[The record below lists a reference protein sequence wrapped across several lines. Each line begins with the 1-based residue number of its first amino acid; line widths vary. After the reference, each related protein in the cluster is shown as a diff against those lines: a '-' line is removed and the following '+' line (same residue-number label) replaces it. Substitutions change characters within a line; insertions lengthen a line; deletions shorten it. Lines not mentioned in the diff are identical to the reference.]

1 MIFLERLLNPTV
13 SSLFINI
20 KKRMKHLFKF
30 SFLLIFLCYNCSNQT
45 NNAVEISEN
54 WEFKNNIDSLW
65 FEASVPGNVHTD
77 LLSNQL
83 IKDPFYRLNEHDL
96 QWIDK
101 TDWEYK
107 NEFELSK
114 NDINSDFIGLELQGI
129 DTYSSIYLNDS
140 LIATTDN
147 MFVGKTVDIKK
158 HSKVGKNKLY
168 VKLFSPINKGVI
180 LHDSLGYDISS
191 FNANDLAEIGKVEE
205 NKRVSVFTRKAP
217 YHYGWDWGPRL
228 VTSGIWKPINLKT
241 WNYFNIQ
248 DLYVRQLSLSE
259 NANLV
264 AEIELESSL
273 EIDEMISEIYVN
285 NQKISTDLIY
295 VNKGTNKIKIPFI
308 IKNHELWWPNGMGNQ
323 TMYDIKVKLKSNN
336 NFTTTSKKIGLREI
350 DLVTSKDSIG
360 NNFYFEVNNKPVFM
374 KGVNYI
380 PQDIFLNRVT
390 DDKYEELLEAAVDAN
405 MNMIRVWGGGI
416 YEKEIFYN
424 ICDEKGLLVWQDFMF
439 ACAMYPG
446 DEDFL
451 KSVEQEAEYNIKRLR
466 GHPSIA
472 LWCGNNEV
480 RSAWKNW
487 GWEKDVIKNQSIEV
501 ASEISKAYDDVF
513 HKILPKV
520 VKKLDSSTNYWPSSP
535 GSSLSG
541 GTESYTSGDAHY
553 WGVWWGKEDFES
565 YNQKVPRF
573 MSEFGFQSFPEFSSV
588 DKYTNENDYSIYSEV
603 MKSHQRSS
611 IGNSTIEDYMFRYYN
626 KPNSFAG
633 YLYVSQI
640 LQAYGVSMGME
651 SHRRNKGY
659 SMGSL
664 YWQLNDCW
672 PVASWSS
679 IDYYGKWKALHYS
692 TKKAF
697 QPVLIS
703 FFKSDKEIEVH
714 LISDLLESK
723 KVDINLKVLSFN
735 GEILHQRNK
744 NHLLQADSTFKIDSL
759 SIDWI
764 KSNFDSNNSLVIATL
779 SDKEKEISSTIYYLS
794 EFKNLK
800 LSKPRIE
807 YQIKELV
814 DKFEISLKS
823 ENLVKNVFVDIGSK
837 HNFSDNYFDM
847 IPGKEYKI
855 SIKKDLNSSI
865 SELKS
870 KIKLLSLYDTY

>member
-1 MIFLERLLNPTV
+1 
-13 SSLFINI
+13 
-20 KKRMKHLFKF
+20 MKHLFKF

-54 WEFKNNIDSLW
+54 WEFTSNVDSLW
-65 FEASVPGNVHTD
+65 AEASVPGNVHTD

-101 TDWEYK
+101 TDWNYK
-107 NEFELSK
+107 TEFELSK

-158 HSKVGKNKLY
+158 YSKVGMNNLY

-191 FNANDLAEIGKVEE
+191 FNANDLAEIGKVEG

-228 VTSGIWKPINLKT
+228 VTSGIWQPINLKT

-248 DLYVRQLSLSE
+248 DLYIRQMSLSKT
-259 NANLV
+259 ANLV

-273 EIDEMISEIYVN
+273 EIDEMIAEIYVN
-285 NQKISTDLIY
+285 NKKISTDFVSI
-295 VNKGTNKIKIPFI
+295 NKGANKIEIPFS
-308 IKNHELWWPNGMGNQ
+308 IKNYELWWPNGMGNQ
-323 TMYDIKVKLKSNN
+323 TMYEIKVKLKSKNN
-336 NFTTTSKKIGLREI
+336 YTTSSKKIGLREI
-350 DLVTSKDSIG
+350 NLVTSEDSIG
-360 NNFYFEVNNKPVFM
+360 NNFYFEVNKKPVFM

-380 PQDIFLNRVT
+380 PQDVFLNRVS
-390 DDKYEELLEAAVDAN
+390 DDKYEELLQAAVDAN

-424 ICDEKGLLVWQDFMF
+424 LCDEKGLLVWQDFMF

-446 DEDFL
+446 DEEFL
-451 KSVEQEAEYNIKRLR
+451 SSVKEEAEYNIKRLR
-466 GHPSIA
+466 SHPSIA

-480 RSAWKNW
+480 LSAWKRW
-487 GWEKDVIKNQSIEV
+487 GWEQDVIKNQSLEV
-501 ASEISKAYDDVF
+501 ANKISKAYDEIF
-513 HKILPKV
+513 HKLLPDA
-520 VKKLDSSTNYWPSSP
+520 VKKLDSSTDYWPSSP
-535 GSSLSG
+535 GSSFG
-541 GTESYTSGDAHY
+541 QPENYTSGDVHY

-565 YNQKVPRF
+565 YNKKVPRF

-588 DKYTNENDYSIYSEV
+588 DKYTNETDYNIYSEV

-640 LQAYGVSMGME
+640 LQAYGVSIGME

-679 IDYYGKWKALHYS
+679 IDYYGKWKALYYS
-692 TKKAF
+692 TKKSF

-703 FFKSDKEIEVH
+703 FYEKENQLELHV
-714 LISDLLESK
+714 ISDLYEPQEVTL
-723 KVDINLKVLSFN
+723 NLTILSLD
-735 GEILHQRNK
+735 GEILFQKNK
-744 NHLLQADSTFKIDSL
+744 DYTLDSDSTIKVDSL
-759 SIDWI
+759 SIDWVNN
-764 KSNFDSNNSLVIATL
+764 NFDINNILVSASLFK
-779 SDKEKEISSTIYYLS
+779 DKKEISSNIYYIS
-794 EFKNLK
+794 DFKNLK
-800 LSKPRIE
+800 LKKPIIE
-807 YQIKELV
+807 YEITELHDV
-814 DKFEISLKS
+814 FEINLKS
-823 ENLVKNVFVDIGSK
+823 QNLVKNIFVDIDSK
-837 HNFSDNYFDM
+837 NNFSDNYFDM
-847 IPGKEYKI
+847 IPGKEYII
-855 SIKKDLNSSI
+855 SIKKDTTFKLI
-865 SELKS
+865 D
-870 KIKLLSLYDTY
+870 IKKRIKFLSLYDTY

>member
-1 MIFLERLLNPTV
+1 
-13 SSLFINI
+13 
-20 KKRMKHLFKF
+20 MKYLVKF
-30 SFLLIFLCYNCSNQT
+30 SFLFIFLFYNCSNQ
-45 NNAVEISEN
+45 NNETVEISEN
-54 WEFKNNIDSLW
+54 WKFKNNVDSLW
-65 FEASVPGNVHTD
+65 LEASVPGDVHTD
-77 LLSNQL
+77 LLSNEL
-83 IKDPFYRLNEHDL
+83 IEDPFYRLNEHDL

-107 NEFELSK
+107 TEFDLSQK
-114 NDINSDFIGLELQGI
+114 DINSHSLALEFQGI

-140 LIATTDN
+140 LIETTDN
-147 MFVGKTVDIKK
+147 MFIGKTVDIKSFAK
-158 HSKVGKNKLY
+158 LGKNNLY
-168 VKLFSPINKGVI
+168 VKLFSPINIGVKI
-180 LHDSLGYDISS
+180 HDSLGYDISS
-191 FNANDLAEIGKVEE
+191 FNANDLAEIGKVEG

-228 VTSGIWKPINLKT
+228 VTSGIWQPINIKT
-241 WNYFNIQ
+241 WNYFNIE
-248 DLYVRQLSLSE
+248 DLYIRQKSLNE
-259 NANLV
+259 NASLV
-264 AEIELESSL
+264 AEIELESYL
-273 EIDEMISEIYVN
+273 EIDEIVSEIYVD
-285 NQKISTDLIY
+285 NQKVSTDLVYI
-295 VNKGTNKIKIPFI
+295 NKGTNKIEIPFT
-308 IKNHELWWPNGMGNQ
+308 IKDYELWWPNGMGNQ
-323 TMYDIKVKLKSNN
+323 NMYEIKVKFQSNN
-336 NFTTTSKKIGLREI
+336 NFVTSSKRVGLREI
-350 DLVTSKDSIG
+350 NLVTSEDSIG
-360 NNFYFEVNNKPVFM
+360 NNFYFEVNKKPVFM

-416 YEKEIFYN
+416 YENEIFYN
-424 ICDEKGLLVWQDFMF
+424 LCDEKGLLVWQDFMF

-451 KSVEQEAEYNIKRLR
+451 KSVEQEAEYNVKRLR

-487 GWEKDVIKNQSIEV
+487 GWEKDVIENQSPEI

-513 HKILPKV
+513 HKILPEV
-520 VKKLDSSTNYWPSSP
+520 VNNLDNSTAYWPSSP
-535 GSSLSG
+535 GSTFSG

-588 DKYTNENDYSIYSEV
+588 DKYTNESDYSIYSEV

-611 IGNSTIEDYMFRYYN
+611 IGNSTIEDYMLRHYN
-626 KPNSFAG
+626 KPKSFKG

-640 LQAYGVSMGME
+640 LQAYGMSIGME

-679 IDYYGKWKALHYS
+679 IDYFGKWKALHYS

-703 FFKSDKEIEVH
+703 FFKSDSEIELH
-714 LISDLLESK
+714 IISDLLELK
-723 KVDINLKVLSFN
+723 EVDLNLKVLSFS
-735 GEILHQRNK
+735 GEVLYEINK
-744 NHLLQADSTFKIDSL
+744 NYLLQQNSTMKVESL
-759 SIDWI
+759 SIDWLN
-764 KSNFDSNNSLVIATL
+764 KNFDPNSSLLVASLFSEKTEISNNN
-779 SDKEKEISSTIYYLS
+779 YFLS
-794 EFKNLK
+794 EFKDIK
-800 LSKPRIE
+800 LTKPLIE
-807 YQIKELV
+807 YEIDELINT
-814 DKFEISLKS
+814 FEVSLKS
-823 ENLVKNVFVDIGSK
+823 KNLVKNVFVDIASSQ
-837 HNFSDNYFDM
+837 NFSDNYFDM
-847 IPGKEYKI
+847 IPGEEYKI
-855 SIKKDLNSSI
+855 SIKKDENLTLDDI
-865 SELKS
+865 KR
-870 KIKLLSLYDTY
+870 KINFLSLFDTY

>member
-1 MIFLERLLNPTV
+1 MR
-13 SSLFINI
+13 
-20 KKRMKHLFKF
+20 HLVKF
-30 SFLLIFLCYNCSNQT
+30 SFLFIFLFYNCSNQ
-45 NNAVEISEN
+45 NNETVEISEN
-54 WEFKNNIDSLW
+54 WKFKNNVDSLW
-65 FEASVPGNVHTD
+65 LEASVPGDVHTD
-77 LLSNQL
+77 LLSNEL
-83 IKDPFYRLNEHDL
+83 IEDPFYRLNEHDL

-107 NEFELSK
+107 TEFDLSQ

-158 HSKVGKNKLY
+158 HSKVGKNNLY

-191 FNANDLAEIGKVEE
+191 FNANDLAEIGKVEG

-228 VTSGIWKPINLKT
+228 VTSGIWQPINIKT
-241 WNYFNIQ
+241 WNYFNIE
-248 DLYVRQLSLSE
+248 DLYIRQKSLNE
-259 NANLV
+259 NASLV
-264 AEIELESSL
+264 AEIELESYL
-273 EIDEMISEIYVN
+273 EIDEIVSEIYVD
-285 NQKISTDLIY
+285 NQKVSTDLVYI
-295 VNKGTNKIKIPFI
+295 NKGTNKIEIPFT
-308 IKNHELWWPNGMGNQ
+308 IKDYKLWWPNGMGNQ
-323 TMYDIKVKLKSNN
+323 NMYEIKVKLQSNN
-336 NFTTTSKKIGLREI
+336 NFVTSSKRVGLREI
-350 DLVTSKDSIG
+350 NLVTSEDSIG
-360 NNFYFEVNNKPVFM
+360 NNFYFEVNKKPVFM

-390 DDKYEELLEAAVDAN
+390 DNKYEELLEAAVDAN

-416 YEKEIFYN
+416 YENEIFYN
-424 ICDEKGLLVWQDFMF
+424 LCDEKGLLVWQDFMF

-451 KSVEQEAEYNIKRLR
+451 KSVEQEAEYNVKRLR

-487 GWEKDVIKNQSIEV
+487 GWEKDVMENQSPEI
-501 ASEISKAYDDVF
+501 ASVISKAYDDVF
-513 HKILPKV
+513 HKILPEV
-520 VKKLDSSTNYWPSSP
+520 VNNLDTSTAYWPSSP
-535 GSSLSG
+535 GSTFSG

-588 DKYTNENDYSIYSEV
+588 DKYTNESDYSIYSEV

-611 IGNSTIEDYMFRYYN
+611 IGNSTIEDYMLRHYN
-626 KPNSFAG
+626 KPKSFKG

-640 LQAYGVSMGME
+640 LQAYGMSIGME

-679 IDYYGKWKALHYS
+679 IDYFGKWKALHYS

-703 FFKSDKEIEVH
+703 FFKSDSEIELHV
-714 LISDLLESK
+714 ISDLLESK
-723 KVDINLKVLSFN
+723 EVDLNLKVLSFS
-735 GEILHQRNK
+735 GEVLYEINK
-744 NHLLQADSTFKIDSL
+744 NYLLQQNSTMKVESL
-759 SIDWI
+759 SIDWLN
-764 KSNFDSNNSLVIATL
+764 KNFDPESSLLVASLFSEEIEISNNN
-779 SDKEKEISSTIYYLS
+779 YFLS
-794 EFKNLK
+794 EFKDIK
-800 LSKPRIE
+800 LTKPLIE
-807 YQIKELV
+807 YEIDELINT
-814 DKFEISLKS
+814 FEVSLKS
-823 ENLVKNVFVDIGSK
+823 KNLVKNVFVDIASSQ
-837 HNFSDNYFDM
+837 NFSDNYFDM
-847 IPGKEYKI
+847 IPGEEYKI
-855 SIKKDLNSSI
+855 SIKKDENLI
-865 SELKS
+865 LDDIKR
-870 KIKLLSLYDTY
+870 KINFLSLFDTY

>member
-1 MIFLERLLNPTV
+1 
-13 SSLFINI
+13 
-20 KKRMKHLFKF
+20 MKYLAKF
-30 SFLLIFLCYNCSNQT
+30 SFLFIFLFYNCSNQ
-45 NNAVEISEN
+45 NNETVEISEN
-54 WEFKNNIDSLW
+54 WKFKNNVDSLW
-65 FEASVPGNVHTD
+65 LEASVPGDVHTD
-77 LLSNQL
+77 LLSNEL
-83 IKDPFYRLNEHDL
+83 IEDPFYRLNEHDL

-107 NEFELSK
+107 TEFDLSQK
-114 NDINSDFIGLELQGI
+114 DINSHSLALEFQGI

-140 LIATTDN
+140 LIETTDN
-147 MFVGKTVDIKK
+147 MFIGKTVDIKSFAK
-158 HSKVGKNKLY
+158 LGKNNLY
-168 VKLFSPINKGVI
+168 VKLFSPINIGVKI
-180 LHDSLGYDISS
+180 HDSLGYDISS
-191 FNANDLAEIGKVEE
+191 FNANDLAEIGKVEG

-228 VTSGIWKPINLKT
+228 VTSGIWQPINIKT
-241 WNYFNIQ
+241 WNYFNIE
-248 DLYVRQLSLSE
+248 DLYIRQKSLNE
-259 NANLV
+259 NASLV
-264 AEIELESSL
+264 AEIELESYL
-273 EIDEMISEIYVN
+273 EIDEIVSEIYVD
-285 NQKISTDLIY
+285 NQKVSTDLVYI
-295 VNKGTNKIKIPFI
+295 NKGTNKIEIPFT
-308 IKNHELWWPNGMGNQ
+308 IKDYELWWPNGMGNQ
-323 TMYDIKVKLKSNN
+323 NMYEIKVKFQSNN
-336 NFTTTSKKIGLREI
+336 NFVTSSKRVGLREI
-350 DLVTSKDSIG
+350 NLVTSEDSIG
-360 NNFYFEVNNKPVFM
+360 NNFYFEVNKKPVFM

-416 YEKEIFYN
+416 YENEIFYN
-424 ICDEKGLLVWQDFMF
+424 LCDEKGLLVWQDFMF

-451 KSVEQEAEYNIKRLR
+451 KSVEQEAEYNVKRLR

-487 GWEKDVIKNQSIEV
+487 GWEKDVIENQSPEI

-513 HKILPKV
+513 HKILPEV
-520 VKKLDSSTNYWPSSP
+520 VNNLDNSTAYWPSSP
-535 GSSLSG
+535 GSTFSG

-588 DKYTNENDYSIYSEV
+588 DKYTNESDYSIYSEV

-611 IGNSTIEDYMFRYYN
+611 IGNSTIEDYMLRHYN
-626 KPNSFAG
+626 KPNSFKG

-640 LQAYGVSMGME
+640 LQAYGMSIGME

-679 IDYYGKWKALHYS
+679 IDYFGKWKALHYS

-703 FFKSDKEIEVH
+703 FFKSDSEIELH
-714 LISDLLESK
+714 IISDLLELK
-723 KVDINLKVLSFN
+723 EVDLNLKVLSFS
-735 GEILHQRNK
+735 GEVLYEINK
-744 NHLLQADSTFKIDSL
+744 NYLLQENSTMKVESL

-764 KSNFDSNNSLVIATL
+764 NKNFDPSSSLLVASLFSDEIEISNNN
-779 SDKEKEISSTIYYLS
+779 YFLS
-794 EFKNLK
+794 EFKDIK
-800 LSKPRIE
+800 LTKPLIE
-807 YQIKELV
+807 YEIDELINA
-814 DKFEISLKS
+814 FEVSLKS
-823 ENLVKNVFVDIGSK
+823 KNLVKNIFVDIASSQ
-837 HNFSDNYFDM
+837 NFSDNYFDM
-847 IPGKEYKI
+847 IPGEEYKI
-855 SIKKDLNSSI
+855 SIKKDENLTLDDI
-865 SELKS
+865 KR
-870 KIKLLSLYDTY
+870 KINFLSLFDTY

>member
-1 MIFLERLLNPTV
+1 
-13 SSLFINI
+13 
-20 KKRMKHLFKF
+20 MKNLVKF
-30 SFLLIFLCYNCSNQT
+30 SFLFIFLFYNCSNQ
-45 NNAVEISEN
+45 NNDTVEISEN
-54 WEFKNNIDSLW
+54 WKFKNNVDSLW
-65 FEASVPGNVHTD
+65 LEASVPGDVHTD
-77 LLSNQL
+77 LLSNEL
-83 IKDPFYRLNEHDL
+83 IEDPFYRLNEHDL

-107 NEFELSK
+107 TEFDLSI
-114 NDINSDFIGLELQGI
+114 NDINSHSLALEFQGI

-147 MFVGKTVDIKK
+147 MFIGKTVDIKSFAK
-158 HSKVGKNKLY
+158 LGKNKLY
-168 VKLFSPINKGVI
+168 VKLFSPINKGVKI
-180 LHDSLGYDISS
+180 HDSLGYDISS
-191 FNANDLAEIGKVEE
+191 FNANDLAEIGKVEG

-228 VTSGIWKPINLKT
+228 VTSGIWQPINIKT
-241 WNYFNIQ
+241 WNYFNIE
-248 DLYVRQLSLSE
+248 DLYIRQKSLNE

-264 AEIELESSL
+264 AEIELESYL
-273 EIDEMISEIYVN
+273 EIDEIVSEIYVD
-285 NQKISTDLIY
+285 NQKVSTDLVYI
-295 VNKGTNKIKIPFI
+295 NKGANKIEIPFT
-308 IKNHELWWPNGMGNQ
+308 IKDYELWWPNGMGNQ
-323 TMYDIKVKLKSNN
+323 NMYEIKVKLQSNN
-336 NFTTTSKKIGLREI
+336 NFVTSSKRVGLREI
-350 DLVTSKDSIG
+350 NLVTSEDSIG
-360 NNFYFEVNNKPVFM
+360 NNFYFEVNKKPVFM

-380 PQDIFLNRVT
+380 PQDVFLNRVT

-416 YEKEIFYN
+416 YENEIFYN
-424 ICDEKGLLVWQDFMF
+424 LCDEKGLLVWQDFMF

-451 KSVEQEAEYNIKRLR
+451 KSVEQEAEYNVKRLR

-487 GWEKDVIKNQSIEV
+487 GWEKDVIENQSPEI

-513 HKILPKV
+513 HKILPEV
-520 VKKLDSSTNYWPSSP
+520 VNNLDNSTAYWPSSP
-535 GSSLSG
+535 GSTFSG

-588 DKYTNENDYSIYSEV
+588 DKYTNESDYSIYSEV

-611 IGNSTIEDYMFRYYN
+611 IGNSTIEDYMLRHYN
-626 KPNSFAG
+626 KPNSFKG

-640 LQAYGVSMGME
+640 LQAYGMSIGME

-679 IDYYGKWKALHYS
+679 IDYFGKWKALHYS

-703 FFKSDKEIEVH
+703 FFKSDSEIELH
-714 LISDLLESK
+714 IISDLLELK
-723 KVDINLKVLSFN
+723 EVDLNLKVLSFS
-735 GEILHQRNK
+735 GEVLYEINK
-744 NHLLQADSTFKIDSL
+744 NYLLQQNSTMKVESL
-759 SIDWI
+759 SIDWLN
-764 KSNFDSNNSLVIATL
+764 KNFDPNSSLLVASLFSDEIEISNNN
-779 SDKEKEISSTIYYLS
+779 YFLS
-794 EFKNLK
+794 EFKDIK
-800 LSKPRIE
+800 LTKPLIE
-807 YQIKELV
+807 YEINELINT
-814 DKFEISLKS
+814 FEVSLKS
-823 ENLVKNVFVDIGSK
+823 KNLVKNVFVDIASSQ
-837 HNFSDNYFDM
+837 NLSDNYFDM
-847 IPGKEYKI
+847 IPAKEYKI
-855 SIKKDLNSSI
+855 SIKKDENLTLDDI
-865 SELKS
+865 KR
-870 KIKLLSLYDTY
+870 KINFLSLFDTY